1 MEKAFQP
8 SSSLLRDEEILQL
21 DKLLERCCVVL
32 AWLVKV
38 ELLLRL
44 EDLTDKMKTENDMY
58 NKYRIENNCEHLDN
72 EASTLLRVQI
82 ISSETKMNKKT
93 KQNKQ
98 INRRKGRK
106 KKRKWKQKEKKS
118 SDITNKR
125 VTPVNALY
133 RHKIYSSLSS

>member
-93 KQNKQ
+93 KQTNKQ
-98 INRRKGRK
+98 KKRKKEKKKVEAKRK
-106 KKRKWKQKEKKS
+106 KKQRYYEQVCDPS
-118 SDITNKR
+118 QR
-125 VTPVNALY
+125 PL
-133 RHKIYSSLSS
+133 